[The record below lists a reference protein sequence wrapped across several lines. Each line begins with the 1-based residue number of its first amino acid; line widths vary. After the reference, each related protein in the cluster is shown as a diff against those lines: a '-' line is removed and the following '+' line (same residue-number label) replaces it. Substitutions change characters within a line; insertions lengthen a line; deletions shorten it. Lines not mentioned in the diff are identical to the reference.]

1 MLIRYENAADVDAI
15 RDLTRAAFEPM
26 PFSSN
31 TEARIVDDLRASGD
45 LTISLVAEEHG
56 EVVGHVAFS
65 PVAVDGVHG
74 GWFGGGWF
82 GLGPISVKPDRQRQ
96 GIGKALILRG
106 LDLLRERGAA
116 GCALVG
122 SPEIYGRVGF
132 ESDGRLRYADIDPK
146 FVQRIVLRGE
156 APSGVLK
163 FAPAFEQ

>member
-1 MLIRYENAADVDAI
+1 MLIRDENAADVDAI

-74 GWFGGGWF
+74 GWFG
-82 GLGPISVKPDRQRQ
+82 LGPISVKPDRQRQ

-122 SPEIYGRVGF
+122 SPEIYGRGGF

-163 FAPAFEQ
+163 FAPAFE